1 MIVSSRLGHS
11 GAMHLDD
18 TTTPDRLPR
27 PGAPARRL
35 RGALVLATALAGL
48 LTLTGCATGSADTP
62 EMTTGATTTPGP
74 SRTPLP
80 SATPTSAASGTTASG
95 SAAGSASDPAATT
108 DTGKAA
114 PPRCTTSQLSGAT
127 KTDVHTDSDV
137 NVAVTLTNTS
147 GAACTLQGWPGASVV
162 GGGNGAQLGR
172 AAGLDRSAPHPT
184 VALNPNNEA
193 SFTIRIFRPADV
205 SNAECIPRVADGF
218 RVIPPGETHSL
229 FVDAPGYV
237 ACAADIPT
245 LLTVTAIVPGAAA

>member
-1 MIVSSRLGHS
+1 ML
-11 GAMHLDD
+11 
-18 TTTPDRLPR
+18 T
-27 PGAPARRL
+27 
-35 RGALVLATALAGL
+35 TALAGL
-48 LTLTGCATGSADTP
+48 LTLTGCATGTADTP
-62 EMTTGATTTPGP
+62 EMTTGAGTTSGP
-74 SRTPLP
+74 TRTPLP
-80 SATPTSAASGTTASG
+80 SATTSASGTASGTAG
-95 SAAGSASDPAATT
+95 SAAPTGGPADPAATT

-114 PPRCTTSQLSGAT
+114 PPRCTTNQLSGST

-137 NVAVTLTNTS
+137 NVGVTLTNTS
-147 GAACTLQGWPGASVV
+147 GAACTLQGWPGAAVV

-193 SFTIRIFRPADV
+193 SFTIRVFRPADV
-205 SNAECIPRVADGF
+205 SNADCIPRVADGF

-229 FVDAPGYV
+229 FVEAPGYV